1 MSQMEGNH
9 LQKTKKKKENGKEM
23 QRKEISNLSF
33 ILGKDMYNV
42 FKTTMERCYAHQLS
56 KH

>member
-1 MSQMEGNH
+1 MEGNH